1 MGTSPSSGQASRD
14 DETSRSEVGQ
24 TDDGTAVEPPIDV
37 VVIDDHPLFSRGLA
51 LLLPGLSGGRVR
63 VVGTTDDASAA
74 AALVRRHHADVAI
87 VDLHMPPPGGTRAIA
102 AIRRADPVVRVVAL
116 SGLAEADA
124 ALEALRA
131 GAAAFLPKAA
141 DPELLV
147 RPLLAVLDGWS
158 VVPEP
163 LLRQLLADARPT
175 GERGVAD
182 RLTADERRLWRLV
195 ADGASTVE
203 IATTL
208 HVSERTTK
216 RLVAHLLRRL
226 DVATRVEAAAL
237 AGRAGLGRDGGS
249 AGRSAG

>member
-1 MGTSPSSGQASRD
+1 
-14 DETSRSEVGQ
+14 VGQ
-24 TDDGTAVEPPIDV
+24 IDDGAAAGPPVDV
-37 VVIDDHPLFSRGLA
+37 VVIDDHPLFSRGLS

-63 VVGTTDDASAA
+63 VVGMTEDASAA

-102 AIRRADPVVRVVAL
+102 AVRRADPLVRVVAL
-116 SGLAEADA
+116 SGLGEADA

-131 GAAAFLPKAA
+131 GAAAFLPKTA
-141 DPELLV
+141 DPEMLV

-158 VVPEP
+158 VVPEA
-163 LLRQLLADARPT
+163 LLRQLLADAQPT
-175 GERGVAD
+175 GDQGIAE
-182 RLTADERRLWRLV
+182 RLTADERRLWRLIT
-195 ADGASTVE
+195 DGASTVE

-237 AGRAGLGRDGGS
+237 AGRVGLGRDAS
-249 AGRSAG
+249 NAGRPPG